1 MLESITFLSKD
12 ILSIISKYLECPK
25 PISKGEILFVFVL
38 ILLMNKL
45 SYL

>member
-12 ILSIISKYLECPK
+12 ILSIISKYLKCQK
-25 PISKGEILFVFVL
+25 PISKGEMLIVIIL